1 MKAKKAVE
9 DKIKEYEDLNAKRYI
24 ETQQASLPSEEPR
37 YKKVEVME
45 YRGRP
50 AAVTR
55 KCIPEFEDSHNGRT
69 FTSEYPIPVRENDKV
84 NNDGLKLRGKR
95 MCPKCAGF
103 VAARKYA
110 CDCGYNFKEVKE
122 ILKRKRN
129 AHLLEMGKKA
139 SKNRNLWRAF
149 SAIEKQSIKIQGGGY
164 YFVTLYFKEC
174 PTRDNKGIIS
184 GNWLKKHEGDLL
196 LELFS
201 KLIKPQNKEEE
212 HLTLAQDRQHN
223 KELPS
228 KDPPHVS
235 INQDVTQ
242 DQEH

>member
-1 MKAKKAVE
+1 
-9 DKIKEYEDLNAKRYI
+9 
-24 ETQQASLPSEEPR
+24 
-37 YKKVEVME
+37 
-45 YRGRP
+45 
-50 AAVTR
+50 
-55 KCIPEFEDSHNGRT
+55 
-69 FTSEYPIPVRENDKV
+69 
-84 NNDGLKLRGKR
+84 GLKLRGKR

-110 CDCGYNFKEVKE
+110 YDCGYNFKEVKE

-139 SKNRNLWRAF
+139 SENRNLWRAF

-184 GNWLKKHEGDLL
+184 GNWLKKHEGYLL

-201 KLIKPQNKEEE
+201 KLIKPQN
-212 HLTLAQDRQHN
+212 
-223 KELPS
+223 
-228 KDPPHVS
+228 
-235 INQDVTQ
+235 
-242 DQEH
+242 